1 MEVGDIRGMLAI
13 ARKARGITQKELA
26 ERCGLAEVTIRKYE
40 AGERFPKAENL
51 KRITK
56 ELGVKIVVIP
66 EKELGDKDESHI

>member
-1 MEVGDIRGMLAI
+1 MEVGDIMVMLSI

-40 AGERFPKAENL
+40 TGRRFPNAETL

-56 ELGVKIVVIP
+56 EQGVKIVVIP
-66 EKELGDKDESHI
+66 EKEVGGE

>member
-40 AGERFPKAENL
+40 MGRRFPNAETL

-66 EKELGDKDESHI
+66 EKELGGE

>member
-40 AGERFPKAENL
+40 TADDFLMRKL
-51 KRITK
+51 
-56 ELGVKIVVIP
+56 
-66 EKELGDKDESHI
+66 

>member
-26 ERCGLAEVTIRKYE
+26 ERCGLAEVTIRQYE
-40 AGERFPKAENL
+40 TGRRFPNAETL

-56 ELGVKIVVIP
+56 ELHVKIVVIP
-66 EKELGDKDESHI
+66 ERKLGGE

>member
-1 MEVGDIRGMLAI
+1 MEVGDIRVMLAI

-51 KRITK
+51 KRIT
-56 ELGVKIVVIP
+56 
-66 EKELGDKDESHI
+66 